1 MNDQPITTRYG
12 SPLQPAS
19 ARSVLRAG
27 PVLVAAGSDDTAAVL
42 RAGVLIATRLRR
54 EVAVVSVVDPFQQL
68 GFLPGDGASRRASA
82 DALTEARRHRIHHE
96 MDVVGAP
103 AHWSLRTEVGDVP
116 RALARLARQADASF
130 LVMGLGRRHP
140 VERLLGADTVVRT
153 VRQTEC
159 PVVAVPRTVAA
170 QLDVAV
176 VGVDFSES
184 ALHAAHTMLPLLALG
199 ATVHLLHVWQPS
211 DLADELH
218 AERDELYRRELPAR
232 FRHFIDALAL
242 PPRVTVR
249 QDVREGR
256 PAERLLDYAEAHHAD
271 LLVVG
276 RHGRGMFERLLV
288 GGVAQRVLRGA
299 GCAVLVVPEP
309 ALHARAREP
318 VLAGQVCVSY
328 ERSEWTA
335 KLDEFSRRNA
345 GRVTVL
351 EMSDATRI
359 PYSRERGYVLF
370 GVSYHERTHE
380 VEIILG
386 EANGRRRHLTRL
398 IPDVSSLSIHR
409 DETGA
414 DVALRLDHGTGQTL
428 LSVVAA
434 RQAAGTG
441 TAAMLS

>member
-1 MNDQPITTRYG
+1 MNDQPITTRFA
-12 SPLQPAS
+12 STMQPAS
-19 ARSVLRAG
+19 SRSVLRAG
-27 PVLVAAGSDDTAAVL
+27 PVLVAAGSEDTAAVL

-54 EVAVVSVVDPFQQL
+54 EVDVVSVVDPDQQI
-68 GFLPGDGASRRASA
+68 GVLPGDGASRHASV
-82 DALTEARRHRIHHE
+82 DALVESRRQRIHHE
-96 MDVVGAP
+96 MEVVGAP
-103 AHWSLRTEVGDVP
+103 ARWSVRTEIGDVP
-116 RALARLARQADASF
+116 RALARIVRQSDASF
-130 LVMGLGRRHP
+130 LVMGLGRRRP

-153 VRQTEC
+153 VRQAEC
-159 PVVAVPRTVAA
+159 PVVAVPRSLSVPPG
-170 QLDVAV
+170 VAV

-211 DLADELH
+211 NLADEIH
-218 AERDELYRRELPAR
+218 AEQDEQYRRELPMR
-232 FRHFIDALAL
+232 LRHFVDALAL
-242 PPRVTVR
+242 PPSVAVR

-256 PAERLLDYAEAHHAD
+256 PAERLLEYAEARHAD
-271 LLVVG
+271 LLVLG
-276 RHGRGMFERLLV
+276 RHGRGLFERLLV
-288 GGVAQRVLRGA
+288 GGVAQRVIRGA

-318 VLAGQVCVSY
+318 VLAGQLYVSF
-328 ERSEWTA
+328 ERSEWSA

-359 PYSRERGYVLF
+359 PCSREGGYVLF

-380 VEIILG
+380 VEVILG

-398 IPDVSSLSIHR
+398 IPDVSSLGVRR

-414 DVALRLDHGTGQTL
+414 DIALRLDHGTGQTL
-428 LSVVAA
+428 LSIVA
-434 RQAAGTG
+434 RKPAAPSRGG
-441 TAAMLS
+441 